1 MKKYLLYFFL
11 FHLIIGQVAYCQ
23 VDTTQTSNNL
33 LEELNTPEQ
42 KKVELLPKKML
53 FTQSLLWGQNGLIRK
68 NKAFQLS
75 PDERVS
81 EMKIR
86 RKMLQYHQ
94 IAGITTLVAMLGE
107 GIIGMQLYNG
117 DRNIRD
123 LHEGV
128 AAAVNIGYITT
139 ACLSFFAPPKMIDE
153 RKGYSSIK
161 VHKALAFIHIAGML
175 ATNILASQVHDHPE
189 LKPYHRDAAMVTFAA
204 LTASMVVIKF

>member
-1 MKKYLLYFFL
+1 MKKFTPYCFLLFL
-11 FHLIIGQVAYCQ
+11 LLSAISYGQS
-23 VDTTQTSNNL
+23 DSTKTSNNL
-33 LEELNTPEQ
+33 LDELNTPEQ

-53 FTQSLLWGQNGLIRK
+53 FTQSLLWGQNGLMRK
-68 NKAFQLS
+68 NKAFELS
-75 PDERVS
+75 PDERIK

-86 RKMLQYHQ
+86 RQMLVYHQ
-94 IAGITTLVAMLGE
+94 IAGIATLTAMLGE

-117 DRNIRD
+117 DRKIRD

-139 ACLSFFAPPKMIDE
+139 ACLSFLAPPKMLDE

-161 VHKALAFIHIAGML
+161 VHKILAFIHIAGML
-175 ATNILASQVHDHPE
+175 ATNILAGQVHDHPD
-189 LKPYHRDAAMVTFAA
+189 LKPYHRDAAMATFTA